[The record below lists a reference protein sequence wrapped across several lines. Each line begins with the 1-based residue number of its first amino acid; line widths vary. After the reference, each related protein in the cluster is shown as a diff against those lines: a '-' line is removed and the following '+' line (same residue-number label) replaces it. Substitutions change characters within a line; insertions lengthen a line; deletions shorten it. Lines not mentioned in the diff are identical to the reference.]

1 MTSDKQNFM
10 QLVERAMA
18 APQVGHMRAVIEKEL
33 LHYDIL
39 FALEQAGLLDNL
51 VFQGGTSLRLCY
63 GGNRFS
69 EDLDF
74 AGGADFNSAKLAEMK
89 QCIEQY
95 IGKRYGLEVTV
106 KEPKDLKEEPT
117 YAELRINKWQIAVVT
132 APENKS
138 MPKQRIK
145 LEVAN
150 IPAYTKQPLALQA
163 NYPFLPSGYGDLLVM
178 TETLDE
184 IMADKLISLAA
195 TKKYVRN
202 RDIWDL
208 PWLLQQGAKLKI
220 GLVKRK
226 IDDYKLHDYQHM
238 LEDLIE
244 RLPVLVQD
252 ESFIS
257 EMRRFLP
264 SDVFERTLGKE
275 KFQVYLANT
284 LTKLFSEV
292 RQALYDP
299 NGVNEFEM

>member
-1 MTSDKQNFM
+1 MKQDKQNFV
-10 QLVERAMA
+10 QLVEWAMA
-18 APQVGHMRAVIEKEL
+18 TPEVSYMRPVVEKEL

-74 AGGADFNSAKLAEMK
+74 AGGINFNSAQLAEMK

-95 IGKRYGLEVTV
+95 IGRRYGLEVTV
-106 KEPKDLKEEPT
+106 KEPNDLKNEPA
-117 YAELRINKWQIAVVT
+117 YAELRINKWQIAVAT
-132 APENKS
+132 APKNKNI
-138 MPKQRIK
+138 PKQKIK

-150 IPAYTKQPLALQA
+150 IPAHTKRPLALQI
-163 NYPFLPSGYGDLLVM
+163 NYSFLPSGYSDLLVM

-184 IMADKLISLAA
+184 IMADKVISLAA
-195 TKKYVRN
+195 TKQYVRN

-208 PWLLQQGAKLKI
+208 PWLIQQGAMLNI
-220 GLVKRK
+220 DLVKHK
-226 IDDYKLHDYQHM
+226 INDYKLHDFQHL
-238 LEDLIE
+238 LEDLIIQ
-244 RLPVLVQD
+244 LPTVVQS
-252 ESFIS
+252 ESLLS

-275 KFQVYLANT
+275 KFQVYLTNT
-284 LTKLFSEV
+284 LTKLFTDV
-292 RQALYDP
+292 QQRLYGT
-299 NGVNEFEM
+299 NIRSEFEM